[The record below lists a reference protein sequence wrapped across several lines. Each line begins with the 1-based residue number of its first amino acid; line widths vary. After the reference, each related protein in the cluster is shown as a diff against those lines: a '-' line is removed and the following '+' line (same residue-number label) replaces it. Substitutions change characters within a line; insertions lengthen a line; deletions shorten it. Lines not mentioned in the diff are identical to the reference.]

1 MKLVTIELH
10 KQSLIDAG
18 LSVVGGLIGGV
29 GTGAFLVHRWL
40 RTQHHG
46 ATPREEGK

>member
-1 MKLVTIELH
+1 MKIVGIELH
-10 KQSLIDAG
+10 RESLIDAG

-29 GTGAFLVHRWL
+29 ATGAFLVSRWL

-46 ATPREEGK
+46 LPEEKK